1 MCFPVRCPIS
11 IPTSLAP
18 EKISRKRHKVTR
30 WALVLLSV
38 LLAIVDAGC
47 SGIVAGSNNPGPAP
61 PSISTQPT
69 SQSVSSGQTAT
80 FSVTATGTAPLAY
93 QWKKNSVAI
102 SGATSSAYTT
112 AATTSSDSG
121 AQFTVV
127 VSNAAGSTTSSAAML
142 TVNAAA
148 VAPSIT
154 MQPASQTVSSGQTAT
169 FSVTAT
175 GTAPLAYQWKKNSV
189 AISGATS
196 SAYTT
201 AATTSS
207 DSGAQFTVV
216 VSNAAGSAT
225 SSAAMLTVNAASTL
239 QITTAQ
245 LPGGAVAGTYSAT
258 LSATGGSTP
267 YTWSLLSGTLPNG
280 LTLNA
285 SGSLSGTPS
294 LAGSFPFTVQVKD
307 AAGLSASANFSIN
320 VASPVPTIA
329 ITAPASGATV
339 SGTISVSGTASDS
352 VSISSVQVA
361 VDGGSYS
368 SASDTNNWTFSL
380 NTATLSNGAHSL
392 SAKTTDTAGISATSS
407 AVSINVNNGTTAAD
421 CTPFASPSGNNANS
435 RSSP

>member
-69 SQSVSSGQTAT
+69 
-80 FSVTATGTAPLAY
+80 
-93 QWKKNSVAI
+93 
-102 SGATSSAYTT
+102 
-112 AATTSSDSG
+112 
-121 AQFTVV
+121 
-127 VSNAAGSTTSSAAML
+127 
-142 TVNAAA
+142 
-148 VAPSIT
+148 
-154 MQPASQTVSSGQTAT
+154 SQTVSSGQTAT

-361 VDGGSYS
+361 FDAGSYS
-368 SASDTNNWTFSL
+368 SASGTNT
-380 NTATLSNGAHSL
+380 
-392 SAKTTDTAGISATSS
+392 
-407 AVSINVNNGTTAAD
+407 
-421 CTPFASPSGNNANS
+421 
-435 RSSP
+435 